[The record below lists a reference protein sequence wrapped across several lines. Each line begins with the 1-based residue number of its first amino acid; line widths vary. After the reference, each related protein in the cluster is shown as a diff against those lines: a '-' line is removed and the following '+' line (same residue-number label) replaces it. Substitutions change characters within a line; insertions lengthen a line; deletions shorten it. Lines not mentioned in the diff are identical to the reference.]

1 MSFSELP
8 VDQYARLSARAL
20 GRMVAE
26 RRVSPVQLSE
36 LALALARA
44 AEPNLNAYV
53 QFLEEYA
60 LTTARERE
68 KEARDGRLRS
78 VLHGVPISVKDN
90 FYMRG
95 FALGRGSRTSPDY
108 VPTENAPMVQS
119 VLDAGA
125 VIIGKT
131 TMPEMGWKGTGISP
145 LTGVTRNP
153 WNTMR
158 NSGGSSSGSA
168 ATVAAGSVPIALGS
182 DAGGSIRIPASFCGI
197 TGHKPTLG
205 RIPVWPG
212 TVTESL
218 SHVGPLC
225 RFVDDAVVTLE
236 LTGHPDA
243 RDPLSFGATGPGDEE
258 RWERLHRGVLN
269 VGLIHSPFDMP
280 PERDVED
287 VLAAGSGSSPLP

>member
-158 NSGGSSSGSA
+158 NCRWVQLRVRGDGRRRDRFRSRSVPTPADRSA
-168 ATVAAGSVPIALGS
+168 SRPHSAGSPATS
-182 DAGGSIRIPASFCGI
+182 RRSAGFRY
-197 TGHKPTLG
+197 G
-205 RIPVWPG
+205 R
-212 TVTESL
+212 EQ
-218 SHVGPLC
+218 
-225 RFVDDAVVTLE
+225 
-236 LTGHPDA
+236 
-243 RDPLSFGATGPGDEE
+243 
-258 RWERLHRGVLN
+258 
-269 VGLIHSPFDMP
+269 
-280 PERDVED
+280 
-287 VLAAGSGSSPLP
+287 